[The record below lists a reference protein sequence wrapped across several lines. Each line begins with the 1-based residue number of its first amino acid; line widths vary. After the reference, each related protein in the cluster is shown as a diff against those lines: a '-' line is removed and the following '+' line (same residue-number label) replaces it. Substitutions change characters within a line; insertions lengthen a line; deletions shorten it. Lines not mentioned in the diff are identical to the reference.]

1 MTLGK
6 FKGLWEE
13 VKVLWRRLMKQEPKE
28 KPVLPNALVLDPV
41 EGFGLENIKDPKG
54 HLWLYGERRVHLLK
68 RKGDKL
74 EAVVLPDK
82 MEALPEQLYRA
93 LSWDKETKVLFT
105 VSSSLLDKFN
115 TFGAYVLIGILLFF
129 IFIIFGSL

>member
-1 MTLGK
+1 MIWEK
-6 FKGLWEE
+6 FKDLWEK
-13 VKVLWRRLMKQEPKE
+13 VRVLWGRIMKQEPKV
-28 KPVLPNALVLDPV
+28 KPPPLNALILDPV
-41 EGFGLENIKDPKG
+41 EGFGLEHIKNPKG

-68 RKGDKL
+68 RIDDGL
-74 EAVVLPDK
+74 EPVELPDK
-82 MEALPEQLYRA
+82 IEDLPEQLYRA

-115 TFGAYVLIGILLFF
+115 AFGAYVLIAILLFF